1 MATPLGRTAMIRV
14 KPKIPPKKSSEL
26 LARLFIS
33 VVFIVYAVRIF
44 RLISRYAVNVFF
56 FDQWDFNNATLF
68 QRHSMWQ
75 MFRAQHGPHRQGV
88 GALFQRMVEPLFR
101 WNSRTESF
109 VVGGLIVAAAICALG
124 LKRKLFGSVSVF
136 DVVISAI
143 VLTTAQWQTLFM
155 SQNFAHGPFP
165 LLLLLLYCVAW
176 TSDRQAVRY
185 PLVLFI
191 NFLTIYTGF
200 GVFLGVLTPI
210 LLVLDYWASAPQSR
224 LSMSCFIGTLSAAL
238 ASLGSFFIGYKFY
251 NHSAADCFSLRPQS
265 PMLYGHFVTLMFANF
280 FSLRRLTVSTTIVG
294 IIVLAAV
301 LIALAASIWPLLR
314 QTPRRLTRDEYNRA
328 LIIVA
333 LIAFTL
339 LFCVNTAYGR
349 LCLGLPAASVSRYV
363 IYLEPAVLGLY
374 FFLLSLRSGP
384 IRMFLLIGFL
394 MATVAASLHRDR
406 AGMGAA
412 FNVKEHWKTCYL
424 QTENIE
430 KCNAVAGPVY
440 PVSQHHN
447 LKEKLDYLK
456 KTRQNLYSDQ
466 KLP

>member
-1 MATPLGRTAMIRV
+1 MI
-14 KPKIPPKKSSEL
+14 KSKNPPRLSSQSL
-26 LARLFIS
+26 TWFFVS
-33 VVFIVYAVRIF
+33 GVFLVYAIRIF

-56 FDQWDFNNATLF
+56 FDQWDFDKTTLF
-68 QRHSMWQ
+68 QRHSVWQ
-75 MFRAQHGPHRQGV
+75 MFSAQHGPHRQGV
-88 GALFQRMVEPLFR
+88 GALFQKIVEPLFR

-109 VVGGLIVAAAICALG
+109 VVGGVIVVAAICALG

-136 DVVISAI
+136 DVVIPAI
-143 VLTTAQWQTLFM
+143 LFTTAQWQTLFM

-165 LLLLLLYCVAW
+165 LLLLLLYCLAW
-176 TSDRQAVRY
+176 TSRRQAVRY
-185 PLVLFI
+185 PLVLFT

-210 LLVLDYWASAPQSR
+210 LLILDYWASTPQSR
-224 LSMSCFIGTLSAAL
+224 LPMSYFIGALFAAF
-238 ASLGSFFIGYKFY
+238 ASFGSFFIGYKFY

-280 FSLRRLTVSTTIVG
+280 FSFRRLTASTTIVG
-294 IIVLAAV
+294 TLILAAV
-301 LIALAASIWPLLR
+301 LIALAASLWPLLR
-314 QTPRRLTRDEYNRA
+314 RTRRQLTRDEYNRS

-374 FFLLSLRSGP
+374 FFLLSLRSGA
-384 IRMFLLIGFL
+384 IRIFLLIGFL
-394 MATVAASLHRDR
+394 VATVTASLYRDR
-406 AGMGAA
+406 AGMGVA
-412 FNVKEHWKTCYL
+412 FNIKEHWKMCYL
-424 QTENIE
+424 QTEDIE
-430 KCNAVAGPVY
+430 KCNALDGPVY
-440 PVSQHHN
+440 PVLQDRN
-447 LKEKLDYLK
+447 IKEKLEYLK
-456 KTRQNLYSDQ
+456 KTHQNLYLDQ

>member
-1 MATPLGRTAMIRV
+1 MIES
-14 KPKIPPKKSSEL
+14 KSSSRLSSVL
-26 LARLFIS
+26 LTWLFIS
-33 VVFIVYAVRIF
+33 AVFIIFAVRIF

-56 FDQWDFNNATLF
+56 FDQWDFDDATLF
-68 QRHSMWQ
+68 QKHSVWQ
-75 MFRAQHGPHRQGV
+75 MFRAQHGPHRQGLA
-88 GALFQRMVEPLFR
+88 ALFQKMVEPLFR

-109 VVGGLIVAAAICALG
+109 VIGGVIVVAAICALG

-136 DVVISAI
+136 DVVIPA
-143 VLTTAQWQTLFM
+143 LLFTTAQWQTLFM

-165 LLLLLLYCVAW
+165 LLLLLLYCLAW
-176 TSDRQAVRY
+176 ICQRQAVRY

-210 LLVLDYWASAPQSR
+210 LLILDYWASVPQTR
-224 LSMSCFIGTLSAAL
+224 LSMSCFIGTLSVAF

-265 PMLYGHFVTLMFANF
+265 PLSYAHFVTLMFANF
-280 FSLRRLTVSTTIVG
+280 FSLRRLTVATTVVG
-294 IIVLAAV
+294 IFILASV
-301 LIALAASIWPLLR
+301 LIALAASSWPLLR
-314 QTPRRLTRDEYNRA
+314 RTPRQLTRDEYNRA
-328 LIIVA
+328 FIIVA

-349 LCLGLPAASVSRYV
+349 LCLGLPAATVSRYV

-374 FFLLSLRSGP
+374 FFLLSLRSGA
-384 IRMFLLIGFL
+384 IRMFLLTAFL
-394 MATVAASLHRDR
+394 VATVVASLHRDR

-412 FNVKEHWKTCYL
+412 FNIKEHWKTCYL
-424 QTENIE
+424 QTEDIE
-430 KCNAVAGPVY
+430 SCNALAGPVY

-447 LKEKLDYLK
+447 LKEKLEYLK
-456 KTRQNLYSDQ
+456 KTRQNLYLDQ
-466 KLP
+466 NLP